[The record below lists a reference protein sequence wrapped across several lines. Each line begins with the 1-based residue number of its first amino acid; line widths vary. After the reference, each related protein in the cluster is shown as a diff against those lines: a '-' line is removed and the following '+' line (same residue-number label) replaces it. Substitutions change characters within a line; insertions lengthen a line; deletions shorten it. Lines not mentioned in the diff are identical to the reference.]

1 MLTTKPQG
9 YPGGLPHDAGASS
22 GPIKEEAM
30 STEIVYT
37 KSAAFL
43 VAERPVRQG

>member
-1 MLTTKPQG
+1 LLAAKSQG
-9 YPGGLPHDAGASS
+9 YPGGLPRDAGASS

-43 VAERPVRQG
+43 VAGRPVRQG